1 MSFTIAEDDAEQI
14 GFLLLPEYPIYALI
28 LAIEALRIANQN
40 SGRRLYSW
48 HLIAADE
55 REVQAGNGMTLTPQG
70 TIATIEALPSVIVC
84 AGNQPTQYI
93 TKPLLNWLRRL
104 ARHGSALG
112 AIDTGTFTLAQAGV
126 LDGYHVTLHWE
137 AIPMFREHF
146 PDIEVGET
154 LFVVD
159 RDRFTCAGGIAALDM
174 MLHLIALR
182 HGHHLAQIVANGLIH
197 HRLRRGAEQQRV
209 SLLEPGDNLDA
220 RLRRIIGTMEAH
232 LDPPLAP
239 KVLAANCG
247 VSVRQLERIIR
258 ARFDDSPMQRYIKI
272 RLQAARN
279 LLFYGDIP
287 IKQVAA
293 ACGFSAPSVLS
304 REFRR
309 HFGQTPREF
318 RRLYRSDELTRFRP
332 IERQPLGVAAR

>member
-1 MSFTIAEDDAEQI
+1 MPFEITDDPVEPI
-14 GFLLLPEYPIYALI
+14 GFLLLPEFPIYALI

-40 SGRRLYSW
+40 SGHRLFSW
-48 HLIAADE
+48 SLIATGE
-55 REVQAGNGMTLTPQG
+55 HEVPAGNGMTLAPQQ
-70 TIATIEALPSVIVC
+70 TIATVGALPTVIVC
-84 AGNQPTQYI
+84 AGNEPTQHI
-93 TKPLLNWLRRL
+93 TKPLLSWLRRL
-104 ARHGSALG
+104 ARHGAALG
-112 AIDTGTFTLAQAGV
+112 AIDTGTFTLAEAGV
-126 LDGYHVTLHWE
+126 LEGYHATLHWE
-137 AIPMFREHF
+137 AIPMFRERF

-159 RDRFTCAGGIAALDM
+159 RDRFTCAGGVAALDM

-182 HGHHLAQIVANGLIH
+182 HGHHLAQTVANGLIH
-197 HRLRRGAEQQRV
+197 HRPRRGSEQQRV
-209 SLLEPGDNLDA
+209 VMPEAGDNSDA

-239 KVLAANCG
+239 RALAASCG

-258 ARFDDSPMQRYIKI
+258 ARFGDTPMQRYLKI

-293 ACGFSAPSVLS
+293 TCGFSAPAVLS
-304 REFRR
+304 RAFRE

-318 RRLYRSDELTRFRP
+318 RRNYRGDQLTRFRP
-332 IERQPLGVAAR
+332 IARQALGVG

>member
-1 MSFTIAEDDAEQI
+1 MTFAIAEDDVEHI

-28 LAIEALRIANQN
+28 LAVEALRIANQN

-48 HLIAADE
+48 YFIAADE
-55 REVQAGNGMTLTPQG
+55 REIQAGNGMTLTPQG
-70 TIATIEALPSVIVC
+70 TIATIQTMPSVIVC
-84 AGNQPTQYI
+84 AGNQPTQFI

-104 ARHGSALG
+104 ARHGAALG

-137 AIPMFREHF
+137 AIPMFRERF
-146 PDIEVGET
+146 PDIEVAET
-154 LFVVD
+154 LFAVD

-197 HRLRRGAEQQRV
+197 HRLRRGSEQQRM

-220 RLRRIIGTMEAH
+220 RLRRIIGTMESH
-232 LDPPLAP
+232 LDPPLTPRA
-239 KVLAANCG
+239 LATSCG
-247 VSVRQLERIIR
+247 VSVRQLERIVR
-258 ARFDDSPMQRYIKI
+258 ARFGDSPMQRYLEI

-293 ACGFSAPSVLS
+293 ACGFSAPAVLS

-309 HFGQTPREF
+309 QFGQTPREF
-318 RRLYRSDELTRFRP
+318 RRLYRGDQLTRFRP
-332 IERQPLGVAAR
+332 IARQPLGVS